1 MRLVLAFLTDFAITL
16 AKWIFI
22 GAVWLASVLLV
33 TTNAFVMDAISDGM
47 SSLLGV
53 QTPYSKQKANLARQ
67 EKQLLRQRQAVTKNS
82 KKIKRMGRSM
92 IERNLSDAAM
102 SPIPVI
108 GGVASVGWAAS
119 DVYAACEFI
128 HLQNELDIAF
138 GIDGDLTTFENFCSV
153 SIQAVEGA
161 REDAKQDLNSLEE
174 QVRDMS
180 ESLGEL
186 HEAMAEQTADYMEQ
200 VDRYLLRLGGG

>member
-1 MRLVLAFLTDFAITL
+1 MRLVFAFLTDFATTL

-22 GAVWLASVLLV
+22 GALWLASVLLV

-53 QTPYSKQKANLARQ
+53 QTPYSKQKANLVRRKSSYCAG
-67 EKQLLRQRQAVTKNS
+67 TSSNKNS
-82 KKIKRMGRSM
+82 KKIKGMGRSM
-92 IERNLSDAAM
+92 IDRNVQDATM

-108 GGVASVGWAAS
+108 GGVASVGWAVS

-138 GIDGDLTTFENFCSV
+138 GIDGDLTTFENVCSV

-180 ESLGEL
+180 ESLGEF
-186 HEAMAEQTADYMEQ
+186 HEAMVEQAVDYMEQ
-200 VDRYLLRLGGG
+200 VERYLLRLGGG